1 MHTDTQDAQTYAG
14 ICAWT
19 HRDTQTDRQT
29 HTHKCSKRRDSRLN
43 RSLQKMAEARGLA
56 GAPLPL
62 AAVLVLGPDQVM
74 SADRRSPDNSLLVR
88 HCC

>member
-1 MHTDTQDAQTYAG
+1 MYVHTE
-14 ICAWT
+14 T
-19 HRDTQTDRQT
+19 HRHMYTYTQRHTQTDRQT

-43 RSLQKMAEARGLA
+43 RSLQKMGEGRGLE

-62 AAVLVLGPDQVM
+62 AAVLVLRPDQVM